1 MNVLEL
7 FSGTHSVG
15 KVCEELGWHVVSV
28 DNELPA
34 THEIDIL
41 HFNYKQYPKDYFS
54 IIWASPPCTY
64 YSNLQNCWL
73 GRKKKGMTEIFTKE
87 KLEEQR
93 KESDKLILKTFEI
106 IEYFK
111 PELWCL
117 ENPQKGTLKNREIM
131 KGVPYYDVSY
141 CMYSDWGYEKRTR
154 IWTNKKNFNNLL
166 CDKSGACGNMI
177 EIPTDGAKRH
187 DTGKPL
193 KCKTRKLHSNIL
205 CKSETLRAI
214 RKHKKVLGN
223 GYELINGKVVICN
236 TKELRLKHKLNVAND
251 IHTIGEKKGKKTFG
265 EGTDKLDRYRIPP
278 DLIFSLFL
286 D

>member
-15 KVCEELGWHVVSV
+15 KVCEELGWNVVSV

-41 HFNYKQYPKDYFS
+41 DFNYKQYPKDHFS
-54 IIWASPPCTY
+54 IVWASPPCTY

-73 GRKKKGMTEIFTKE
+73 GRKKKGMTEIYTKE

-93 KESDKLILKTFEI
+93 KESDELILKTFEI

-141 CMYSDWGYEKRTR
+141 CMYSDWGYEKKTR
-154 IWTNKKNFNNLL
+154 IWTNKKDFNNLL

-177 EIPTDGAKRH
+177 EKQ
-187 DTGKPL
+187 
-193 KCKTRKLHSNIL
+193 
-205 CKSETLRAI
+205 
-214 RKHKKVLGN
+214 HKKVLGN
-223 GYELINGKVVICN
+223 GYELINGKKTICN

-251 IHTIGEKKGKKTFG
+251 IHTIGEKKRKHKKDVSIDYG
-265 EGTDKLDRYRIPP
+265 SGTNRLDRYRIPP